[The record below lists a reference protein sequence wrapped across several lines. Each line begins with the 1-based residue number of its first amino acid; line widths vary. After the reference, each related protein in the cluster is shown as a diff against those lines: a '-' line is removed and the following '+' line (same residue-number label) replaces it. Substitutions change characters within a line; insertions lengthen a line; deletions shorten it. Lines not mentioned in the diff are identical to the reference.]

1 MLDSFKHLVSKKTK
15 EETQIE
21 EYQKSA
27 QKAPNNVN
35 IRLKLGDLYTKIGN
49 KKAAIQEYTTAA
61 IQYANDGFL
70 VKAIAVNKIIVRLDP
85 ARQEALDRLS
95 DLYFQRGI
103 TADSFVQEYRDAHHH
118 EEEQEIS
125 APPEAG
131 EQAEPLEEIDLTA
144 VQREQVSLG
153 FYGETVPLLASL
165 SEESRKWLEKQTT
178 LHKARAKEYLLRDAA
193 EPESLFV
200 LLEGEAKIYTK
211 DKEGEETLLEQLG
224 IGGFWGGMFLFAPI
238 RQTQEAEA
246 ENPLSV
252 IADQNC
258 RVLEIPKAALAALV
272 KREPDLSESL
282 LLAYYKRKT
291 SDITL
296 ARVPLF
302 SHLDP
307 IERRKIAE
315 QLTPV
320 TIHKGATILTEGEM
334 GDEMYVIK
342 SGQVGVYTTL
352 VEEEGGVSVIKTDQD
367 RLHLATLKAGDFFGE
382 QALITREPR
391 SATIIALTDVQLMK
405 FTKHDLAI
413 VVKQHPR
420 VGAQLTKYHQRR
432 IADTMESLKAIW

>member
-21 EYQKSA
+21 EYRKHA
-27 QKAPNNVN
+27 QQDPNNVTT
-35 IRLKLGDLYTKIGN
+35 RLKLGELYAKIGD

-125 APPEAG
+125 APPETG

-144 VQREQVSLG
+144 IPREQVSLG
-153 FYGETVPLLASL
+153 LYGETVSLLASL

-178 LHKARAKEYLLRDAA
+178 LHKARAKEYLLRDAV

-224 IGGFWGGMFLFAPI
+224 IGGFWGGIFLFAPI
-238 RQTQEAEA
+238 RQTQDAEA

-252 IADQNC
+252 IADQDC

-315 QLTPV
+315 QFTPV

-405 FTKHDLAI
+405 FTKHDLAV

>member
-1 MLDSFKHLVSKKTK
+1 M
-15 EETQIE
+15 
-21 EYQKSA
+21 
-27 QKAPNNVN
+27 
-35 IRLKLGDLYTKIGN
+35 
-49 KKAAIQEYTTAA
+49 
-61 IQYANDGFL
+61 
-70 VKAIAVNKIIVRLDP
+70 
-85 ARQEALDRLS
+85 
-95 DLYFQRGI
+95 
-103 TADSFVQEYRDAHHH
+103 QEYRDAHHH

-144 VQREQVSLG
+144 VQREQVPLG
-153 FYGETVPLLASL
+153 LYGETVPLLASL

-224 IGGFWGGMFLFAPI
+224 IGGFWGGIFLFAPI
-238 RQTQEAEA
+238 RQTQDAEA

-252 IADQNC
+252 IADQDC

-315 QLTPV
+315 QFTPV

-405 FTKHDLAI
+405 FTKHDLAV

>member
-21 EYQKSA
+21 EYRKHA
-27 QKAPNNVN
+27 QQDPNNVTT
-35 IRLKLGDLYTKIGN
+35 RLKLGELYAKIGD

-118 EEEQEIS
+118 GEEQEIS

-144 VQREQVSLG
+144 IPREQVPLG
-153 FYGETVPLLASL
+153 LYGETVSLLASL

-178 LHKARAKEYLLRDAA
+178 LHKARAKEYLLRDAV

-224 IGGFWGGMFLFAPI
+224 IGGFWGGIFLFAPI
-238 RQTQEAEA
+238 RQTQDAEA

-252 IADQNC
+252 IADQDC

-315 QLTPV
+315 QFTPV

-405 FTKHDLAI
+405 FTKHDLAV